1 LFSVAVPGSVASQA
15 SRELRTF
22 VCGQIARACST
33 FCIDEVIVYND
44 EGESRGVYLVHYY
57 CHHNLFYL
65 FYFILV
71 DKSTGTSSKIDSSAF
86 LARNLQYSETPI
98 YLRRALIPQHADLS
112 CASMNPSLEAP
123 HHVKMHERCTF
134 REGIIMKKPPGN
146 RPNNGGTG
154 SFVEV
159 GLKLPCLI
167 DRVLP
172 ADTRVTV
179 RIQSYDK
186 NGRKFL
192 LGKAVS
198 PMVPREEEGTYWGY
212 ATRYASSFNEIFSNN
227 SFGGGGY
234 DYKIGVSEKSK
245 LSVESRKFKIPPFQ
259 HLLIV
264 FGGEDGIEDVV
275 ENDDQLNM
283 NGSDAFKL
291 FNAYLNTSPTPSGC
305 RSIRTEESLF
315 ISLSRLSP
323 IIEQAQS
330 TQSTN

>member
-1 LFSVAVPGSVASQA
+1 MT
-15 SRELRTF
+15 R
-22 VCGQIARACST
+22 CICST
-33 FCIDEVIVYND
+33 VRYRYIYISIN
-44 EGESRGVYLVHYY
+44 H
-57 CHHNLFYL
+57 
-65 FYFILV
+65 IV
-71 DKSTGTSSKIDSSAF
+71 DKSATTSKIDSSTF

-98 YLRRALIPQHADLS
+98 YLRRALIPQHSDLQY
-112 CASMNPSLEAP
+112 AAMNPSLEAP
-123 HHVKMHERCTF
+123 HHVKANDRPNF

-172 ADTRVTV
+172 PDTRVTV

-198 PMVPREEEGTYWGY
+198 PIVPREEEGSYWGY
-212 ATRYASSFNEIFSNN
+212 TTRYASSFNEIFSNC
-227 SFGGGGY
+227 SFGGGVY
-234 DYKIGVSEKSK
+234 DYKIGISEKSK
-245 LSVESRKFKIPPFQ
+245 MSVESKKFKLPEFQ

-264 FGGEDGIEDVV
+264 FGGADGIEDVV
-275 ENDDQLNM
+275 ENDEQLNM
-283 NGSDAFKL
+283 NGSEAFKL
-291 FNAYLNTSPTPSGC
+291 FNAFINTSPTPRGC

-315 ISLSRLSP
+315 VSLAKLSP
-323 IIEQAQS
+323 IIEQAHQP
-330 TQSTN
+330 